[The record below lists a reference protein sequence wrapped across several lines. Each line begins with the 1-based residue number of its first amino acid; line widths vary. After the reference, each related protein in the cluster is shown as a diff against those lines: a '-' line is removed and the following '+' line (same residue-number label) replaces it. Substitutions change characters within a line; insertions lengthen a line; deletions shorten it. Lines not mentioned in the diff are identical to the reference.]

1 MSLTYRSLNE
11 LLADAEPTGEQT
23 VPDRLFGCWRRNWI
37 RFGDDGAKD
46 SSVQVRWLQT
56 ASGMGDLRIDP
67 QQTQAES
74 DSSCGITIVD
84 QEAEP
89 HMTAGWLDGPTGF
102 AQQAVSNFPEKG
114 WLVWDTPS
122 VMRELA
128 PSGAYVEEWER
139 LPDSVGPVAHF
150 IAPDAPTTT
159 NLYVAGQQV
168 FLAVRSPIAGGLH
181 QFSCATQAVAA
192 DTLTVELSSS
202 PTAVGKPLEL
212 NNTAWQ
218 LISYRHE

>member
-89 HMTAGWLDGPTGF
+89 HMTAGLARRPNGICT
-102 AQQAVSNFPEKG
+102 AS
-114 WLVWDTPS
+114 S
-122 VMRELA
+122 IEL
-128 PSGAYVEEWER
+128 P
-139 LPDSVGPVAHF
+139 
-150 IAPDAPTTT
+150 
-159 NLYVAGQQV
+159 
-168 FLAVRSPIAGGLH
+168 
-181 QFSCATQAVAA
+181 
-192 DTLTVELSSS
+192 
-202 PTAVGKPLEL
+202 
-212 NNTAWQ
+212 
-218 LISYRHE
+218 